1 MKEVTGLLVMDVDGT
16 LVRQEGIDLL
26 AQEAGVGE
34 KVAEITA
41 QAMKGEL
48 DFSASLE
55 ARVALLKGLE
65 TSIFPKILEQME
77 VTPGAETLITE
88 LHQRGYKV
96 GLVSG
101 GFHEV
106 IDPIARSLG
115 IDLVLAN
122 HLEASDGRLTGKVL
136 GGIITPERKKES
148 LLTWAKEN
156 HVPRSQTIAVGDG
169 ANDLPMIETAG
180 IGIAFMAKPIVAE
193 RAPYRIETRDL
204 SLVLEILDQHRKE
217 TACISY

>member
-1 MKEVTGLLVMDVDGT
+1 MKKVTGLLAMDVDGT
-16 LVRQEGIDLL
+16 LIRQEGIDLL
-26 AQEAGVGE
+26 AQEAGAGE

-41 QAMKGEL
+41 QAMNGEL

-65 TSIFPKILEQME
+65 ISAFQKILKQIEITQ
-77 VTPGAETLITE
+77 GAEGLITE

-115 IDLVLAN
+115 IDLVRAN
-122 HLEASDGRLTGKVL
+122 RLQTFDGRLTGKVL
-136 GGIITPERKKES
+136 GKIVTPERKKDS

-156 HVPRSQTIAVGDG
+156 HVPQSQTIAMGDG

-193 RAPYRIETRDL
+193 RAPYRIQTRDL

>member
-1 MKEVTGLLVMDVDGT
+1 MKKVTGLLVMDVDGT
-16 LVRQEGIDLL
+16 LIRQEGIDLL

-41 QAMKGEL
+41 QAMNGKL
-48 DFSASLE
+48 DFAASLQ

-65 TSIFPKILEQME
+65 ASIFPKIVEQMD
-77 VTPGAETLITE
+77 VTPGAKTLITE

-115 IDLVLAN
+115 IDLVRAN
-122 HLEASDGRLTGKVL
+122 RLQTFDGRLTGKVL
-136 GGIITPERKKES
+136 GEIV
-148 LLTWAKEN
+148 TWAREN
-156 HVPRSQTIAVGDG
+156 HISLSQTIAMGDG

-217 TACISY
+217 TVCISY

>member
-16 LVRQEGIDLL
+16 LIRQEGIDLL

-41 QAMKGEL
+41 QAMNGKL
-48 DFSASLE
+48 DFAASLE

-65 TSIFPKILEQME
+65 ISAFPKILEQME

-88 LHQRGYKV
+88 LHQKGYKV

-122 HLEASDGRLTGKVL
+122 RLQVSDGRLTGEVL
-136 GGIITPERKKES
+136 GEIITPERKKES

-156 HVPRSQTIAVGDG
+156 HVPRSQTIAMGDG

-193 RAPYRIETRDL
+193 RAPYCIQTRDL

>member
-122 HLEASDGRLTGKVL
+122 RLEASDGRLTGKVL

-156 HVPRSQTIAVGDG
+156 HVPRSQTIAMGDG

-193 RAPYRIETRDL
+193 RAPYCIEKRDL
-204 SLVLEILDQHRKE
+204 SLVLEILD
-217 TACISY
+217 

>member
-1 MKEVTGLLVMDVDGT
+1 MKKVTGLLVMDVDGT
-16 LVRQEGIDLL
+16 LIRQEGIDLL

-34 KVAEITA
+34 KVAEITT
-41 QAMKGEL
+41 QAMNGEL
-48 DFSASLE
+48 DFAASLE

-65 TSIFPKILEQME
+65 TSIFPKILEQIE
-77 VTPGAETLITE
+77 VTPGAESLITE

-115 IDLVLAN
+115 IDLVRAN
-122 HLEASDGRLTGKVL
+122 RLQVSDGHLTGKVL
-136 GGIITPERKKES
+136 GEIITPERKKES

-156 HVPRSQTIAVGDG
+156 HVPQSQTIAMGDG

-193 RAPYRIETRDL
+193 RAPYRIEKRDL
-204 SLVLEILDQHRKE
+204 SFVLEILDQHRKE

>member
-122 HLEASDGRLTGKVL
+122 RLEASDGRLTGKVL

-156 HVPRSQTIAVGDG
+156 HVPRSQTIAMGDG

-193 RAPYRIETRDL
+193 RAPYRIEKRDL
-204 SLVLEILDQHRKE
+204 SLVLEILDKYRKE

>member
-16 LVRQEGIDLL
+16 LIRQEGIDLL
-26 AQEAGVGE
+26 AQEAGAGE

-41 QAMKGEL
+41 QAMNGEL
-48 DFSASLE
+48 DFAASLK

-65 TSIFPKILEQME
+65 ASIFPKIIEQIN
-77 VTPGAETLITE
+77 VTPGAESLITE

-122 HLEASDGRLTGKVL
+122 RLQTSDGRLTGEVL
-136 GGIITPERKKES
+136 GEIITPERKKEA
-148 LLTWAKEN
+148 LLTWAREN
-156 HVPRSQTIAVGDG
+156 HVLLSQTIAMGDG

-180 IGIAFMAKPIVAE
+180 VGIAFMAKPIVADH
-193 RAPYRIETRDL
+193 APYRIETRDL

>member
-16 LVRQEGIDLL
+16 LIQQEGIDLL
-26 AQEAGVGE
+26 AQEADAGE

-41 QAMKGEL
+41 QAMNGEL
-48 DFSASLE
+48 DFKASLQ

-65 TSIFPKILEQME
+65 ASIFPKILEQIE
-77 VTPGAETLITE
+77 VTPGAESLITE
-88 LHQRGYKV
+88 LHQSGYKV

-115 IDLVLAN
+115 IDLVRAN
-122 HLEASDGRLTGKVL
+122 RLQAFDGHLTGKVL
-136 GGIITPERKKES
+136 GEIVTPERKKDS
-148 LLTWAKEN
+148 LLTWVREN
-156 HVPRSQTIAVGDG
+156 HIPRSQTIAMGDG

>member
-16 LVRQEGIDLL
+16 LIQQEGIDLL
-26 AQEAGVGE
+26 AQEAGVGQ

-41 QAMKGEL
+41 QAMNGEL
-48 DFSASLE
+48 DFKASLQ
-55 ARVALLKGLE
+55 ARIALLKGLE
-65 TSIFPKILEQME
+65 ASIFPKIIEQMD
-77 VTPGAETLITE
+77 VTPGAKTLITE

-115 IDLVLAN
+115 IDLVRAN
-122 HLEASDGRLTGKVL
+122 RLEVSDGRLTGEVL
-136 GGIITPERKKES
+136 GEIVTPEMKKDS
-148 LLTWAKEN
+148 LLTWAREN
-156 HVPRSQTIAVGDG
+156 HIPRSQTIAMGDG

-193 RAPYRIETRDL
+193 RALYRIEKRDL

>member
-1 MKEVTGLLVMDVDGT
+1 MKKVTGLLVMDVDGT
-16 LVRQEGIDLL
+16 LIRQEGIDLL
-26 AQEAGVGE
+26 AQEAGAGE

-41 QAMKGEL
+41 QAMNGEL

-65 TSIFPKILEQME
+65 ISAFQKILKQIEITQ
-77 VTPGAETLITE
+77 GAEGLITE

-115 IDLVLAN
+115 IDLVRAN
-122 HLEASDGRLTGKVL
+122 RLQVSDGRLTGKVL
-136 GGIITPERKKES
+136 GEIITPVRKKEA

-156 HVPRSQTIAVGDG
+156 HVPRSQTIAMGDG
-169 ANDLPMIETAG
+169 ANDLPIIETAG

-193 RAPYRIETRDL
+193 RVPYRIQTRDL

>member
-1 MKEVTGLLVMDVDGT
+1 MKKVTGLLVMDVDGT
-16 LVRQEGIDLL
+16 LIRQEGIDLL

-41 QAMKGEL
+41 QAMNGEL
-48 DFSASLE
+48 DFAASLE

-65 TSIFPKILEQME
+65 TSIFPKILEQIE
-77 VTPGAETLITE
+77 VTPGAESLITE

-115 IDLVLAN
+115 IDLVRAN
-122 HLEASDGRLTGKVL
+122 RLQVSDGHLTGKVL
-136 GGIITPERKKES
+136 GEIITPERKKES

-156 HVPRSQTIAVGDG
+156 HVPQSQTIAMGDG

-193 RAPYRIETRDL
+193 RAPYRIDKRDL
-204 SLVLEILDQHRKE
+204 SFVLEILDQHRKE

>member
-1 MKEVTGLLVMDVDGT
+1 MKKVTGLLVMDVDGA
-16 LVRQEGIDLL
+16 LIRQEGIDLL

-41 QAMKGEL
+41 QAMNGEL
-48 DFSASLE
+48 DFAASLE

-65 TSIFPKILEQME
+65 TSIFPKILEQIE
-77 VTPGAETLITE
+77 VTPGAESLITE

-115 IDLVLAN
+115 IDLVRAN
-122 HLEASDGRLTGKVL
+122 RLQVSDGHLTGKVL
-136 GGIITPERKKES
+136 GEIITPERKKES

-156 HVPRSQTIAVGDG
+156 HVPQSQTIAMGDG

-193 RAPYRIETRDL
+193 RAPYRIEKRDL
-204 SLVLEILDQHRKE
+204 SFVLEILDQHRKE

>member
-16 LVRQEGIDLL
+16 LIRQEGIDLL

-41 QAMKGEL
+41 QAMNEKL
-48 DFSASLE
+48 DFAASLE
-55 ARVALLKGLE
+55 ARVVLLKGLE

-77 VTPGAETLITE
+77 VTPGAESLITE

-115 IDLVLAN
+115 IDLVRAN
-122 HLEASDGRLTGKVL
+122 RLQVSDGHLTGKVL
-136 GGIITPERKKES
+136 GEIITPERKKES

-156 HVPRSQTIAVGDG
+156 HVPQSQTIAMGDG

-193 RAPYRIETRDL
+193 RAPYRIEKRDL
-204 SLVLEILDQHRKE
+204 SFVLEILDQHRKE

>member
-41 QAMKGEL
+41 QAMNGEL

-122 HLEASDGRLTGKVL
+122 RLRISDGRLTGKVL
-136 GGIITPERKKES
+136 GGIITPKRKKEA

-156 HVPRSQTIAVGDG
+156 HVPQSQTIAMGDG

-180 IGIAFMAKPIVAE
+180 VGIAFMAKPIVAE

-204 SLVLEILDQHRKE
+204 RLVLEILDQHRKE

>member
-1 MKEVTGLLVMDVDGT
+1 MKKVTGLLVMDVDGT
-16 LVRQEGIDLL
+16 LIRQEGIDLL

-41 QAMKGEL
+41 QAMNGEL
-48 DFSASLE
+48 DFAASLE

-65 TSIFPKILEQME
+65 TSIFPKILEQIE
-77 VTPGAETLITE
+77 VTPGAESLITE

-115 IDLVLAN
+115 IDLVRAN
-122 HLEASDGRLTGKVL
+122 RLQVSDGHLTGKVL
-136 GGIITPERKKES
+136 GEIITPERKKES

-156 HVPRSQTIAVGDG
+156 HVPQSQTIAMGDG

-180 IGIAFMAKPIVAE
+180 IGSSIATIVLSMSHFEQFDTPLLPI
-193 RAPYRIETRDL
+193 
-204 SLVLEILDQHRKE
+204 H
-217 TACISY
+217 SYHWSRFPTNDWLIRC

>member
-16 LVRQEGIDLL
+16 LIRQEGIDLL

-41 QAMKGEL
+41 QAMNGKL
-48 DFSASLE
+48 DFAASLE
-55 ARVALLKGLE
+55 ARVA
-65 TSIFPKILEQME
+65 
-77 VTPGAETLITE
+77 ETLIME

-106 IDPIARSLG
+106 IDPIAKSLG

-122 HLEASDGRLTGKVL
+122 RLRTFDGRLTGEVL

-156 HVPRSQTIAVGDG
+156 HVPRSQTIAMGDG

-193 RAPYRIETRDL
+193 RAPYRIEKRDL

>member
-122 HLEASDGRLTGKVL
+122 RLEASDGRLTGKVL
-136 GGIITPERKKES
+136 GEIITPERKKES

-156 HVPRSQTIAVGDG
+156 HVPQSQTIAMGDG

-180 IGIAFMAKPIVAE
+180 IGIAFMAKPNVAE
-193 RAPYRIETRDL
+193 RAPYRIDKRDL
-204 SLVLEILDQHRKE
+204 SFVLEILDQHRKE

>member
-34 KVAEITA
+34 KVAEITT
-41 QAMKGEL
+41 QAMNGEL

-115 IDLVLAN
+115 IDLVRAN
-122 HLEASDGRLTGKVL
+122 HLQVSNGRLTGEVL
-136 GGIITPERKKES
+136 GGIITPESKKEA

-156 HVPRSQTIAVGDG
+156 HVPQSQTIAMGDG

-180 IGIAFMAKPIVAE
+180 VGIAFMAKPIVAE

-204 SLVLEILDQHRKE
+204 RLVLEILD
-217 TACISY
+217 

>member
-16 LVRQEGIDLL
+16 LIQQEGIDLL
-26 AQEAGVGE
+26 AQEAGVGQ

-41 QAMKGEL
+41 QAMNGEL
-48 DFSASLE
+48 DFKASLQ

-65 TSIFPKILEQME
+65 TSIFPKILEQIE
-77 VTPGAETLITE
+77 VTPGAESLITE

-106 IDPIARSLG
+106 IDTIARSLG
-115 IDLVLAN
+115 IDLVRAN
-122 HLEASDGRLTGKVL
+122 RLQVSDGHLTGKVL
-136 GGIITPERKKES
+136 GEIITPERKKES

-156 HVPRSQTIAVGDG
+156 HVPQSQTIAMGDG

-193 RAPYRIETRDL
+193 RAPYRIDKRDL
-204 SLVLEILDQHRKE
+204 SFVLEILDQHRKE

>member
-16 LVRQEGIDLL
+16 LVLQEGIDLL

-41 QAMKGEL
+41 QAMNGEL
-48 DFSASLE
+48 DFAASLE

-77 VTPGAETLITE
+77 VTSGAESLITE

-115 IDLVLAN
+115 IDLVRAN
-122 HLEASDGRLTGKVL
+122 RLEVSDGRLTGEVL
-136 GGIITPERKKES
+136 GEIVTPEMKKES

-156 HVPRSQTIAVGDG
+156 HVPQSQTIAMGDG

-180 IGIAFMAKPIVAE
+180 VGIAFMGKPIVAE
-193 RAPYRIETRDL
+193 RAPYRIEKWGL

>member
-1 MKEVTGLLVMDVDGT
+1 MKKVTGLLVMDVDGT
-16 LVRQEGIDLL
+16 LIRQEGIDLL

-41 QAMKGEL
+41 QAMNGEL
-48 DFSASLE
+48 DFAASLE

-77 VTPGAETLITE
+77 VTPGAESLITE
-88 LHQRGYKV
+88 LHRRGYKV

-115 IDLVLAN
+115 IDLVRAN
-122 HLEASDGRLTGKVL
+122 RLQASDGCLTGKVL

-156 HVPRSQTIAVGDG
+156 HVPRSQTIAMGDG

-193 RAPYRIETRDL
+193 RAPYRIEKRDL
-204 SLVLEILDQHRKE
+204 SLVLEILDKYRKE

>member
-16 LVRQEGIDLL
+16 LIRQEGIDLL

-122 HLEASDGRLTGKVL
+122 RLESSDGHLTGKVL
-136 GGIITPERKKES
+136 SEILTPERKKES
-148 LLTWAKEN
+148 LMTWAKEN
-156 HVPRSQTIAVGDG
+156 HVPRSQTIAMGDG

-193 RAPYRIETRDL
+193 RAPYCIEKRDL
-204 SLVLEILDQHRKE
+204 SLVLEILD
-217 TACISY
+217 

>member
-1 MKEVTGLLVMDVDGT
+1 MKEITGLLVMDVDGT
-16 LVRQEGIDLL
+16 LIQQEGIDLL
-26 AQEAGVGE
+26 AQEAGVGQ

-41 QAMKGEL
+41 QAMNGEL
-48 DFSASLE
+48 DFKASLQ
-55 ARVALLKGLE
+55 ARIALLKGLE
-65 TSIFPKILEQME
+65 ASIFPKIIEQMD
-77 VTPGAETLITE
+77 VTPGAKTLITE

-115 IDLVLAN
+115 IDLVRAN
-122 HLEASDGRLTGKVL
+122 RLEVSDGRLTGEVL
-136 GGIITPERKKES
+136 GEIVTPEMKKDS
-148 LLTWAKEN
+148 LLTWAREN
-156 HVPRSQTIAVGDG
+156 HIPRSQTIAMGDG

-193 RAPYRIETRDL
+193 RAPYRIEKRDL

>member
-1 MKEVTGLLVMDVDGT
+1 MKKVTGLLVMDVDGT
-16 LVRQEGIDLL
+16 LIRQEGIDLL

-41 QAMKGEL
+41 QAMNGEL
-48 DFSASLE
+48 DFAASLE

-65 TSIFPKILEQME
+65 TSIFPKILEQIE
-77 VTPGAETLITE
+77 VTPGAESLITE

-115 IDLVLAN
+115 IDLVRAN
-122 HLEASDGRLTGKVL
+122 RLQVSDGHLTGKVL
-136 GGIITPERKKES
+136 GEIITPERKKES

-156 HVPRSQTIAVGDG
+156 HVPQSQTIAMGDG
-169 ANDLPMIETAG
+169 SNDLPMIETAG

-193 RAPYRIETRDL
+193 RAPYRIEKRDL
-204 SLVLEILDQHRKE
+204 SFVLEILDQHRKE

>member
-41 QAMKGEL
+41 QAMNGEL
-48 DFSASLE
+48 DFAASLE

-65 TSIFPKILEQME
+65 TSIFPKILEQIE
-77 VTPGAETLITE
+77 VTPGAESLITE

-115 IDLVLAN
+115 IDLVRAN
-122 HLEASDGRLTGKVL
+122 RLQASDGCLTGKVL

-156 HVPRSQTIAVGDG
+156 HVPRSQTIAMGDG
-169 ANDLPMIETAG
+169 ANDLPMIETAAV
-180 IGIAFMAKPIVAE
+180 GIAFMAKPIVAE
-193 RAPYRIETRDL
+193 RATYRIETRDL
-204 SLVLEILDQHRKE
+204 RLVLEILDQHRKE
-217 TACISY
+217 TECISY

>member
-77 VTPGAETLITE
+77 VTTGAESLITE

-122 HLEASDGRLTGKVL
+122 RLEASDGRLTGKVL

-156 HVPRSQTIAVGDG
+156 HVPRSQTIAMGDG

-193 RAPYRIETRDL
+193 RAPYRIETSDL

>member
-1 MKEVTGLLVMDVDGT
+1 MKKVTGLLVMDVDGT
-16 LVRQEGIDLL
+16 LIRQEGIDLL

-122 HLEASDGRLTGKVL
+122 RLESSDGHLTGKVL
-136 GGIITPERKKES
+136 SEILTPERKKES
-148 LLTWAKEN
+148 LMTWAKEN
-156 HVPRSQTIAVGDG
+156 HVPRSQTIAMGDG

-193 RAPYRIETRDL
+193 RAPYCIEKRDL
-204 SLVLEILDQHRKE
+204 SLVLEILDKYRKE

>member
-16 LVRQEGIDLL
+16 LIRQEGIDLL

-41 QAMKGEL
+41 QAMNGEL
-48 DFSASLE
+48 DFAASLE

-65 TSIFPKILEQME
+65 TSIFPKILEQIE
-77 VTPGAETLITE
+77 VTPGAESLITE

-115 IDLVLAN
+115 IDLVRAN
-122 HLEASDGRLTGKVL
+122 RLQVSDGHLTGKVL
-136 GGIITPERKKES
+136 GEIITPERKKES

-156 HVPRSQTIAVGDG
+156 HVPQSQTIAMGDG

-193 RAPYRIETRDL
+193 RAPYCIEKRDL
-204 SLVLEILDQHRKE
+204 SLVLEILDKYRKE

>member
-1 MKEVTGLLVMDVDGT
+1 MKEIAGLLVMDVDGT
-16 LVRQEGIDLL
+16 LIQQEGIDLL
-26 AQEAGVGE
+26 AQVAGAGE
-34 KVAEITA
+34 RVAEITA
-41 QAMKGEL
+41 QAMNGEL
-48 DFSASLE
+48 DFAASLQ

-65 TSIFPKILEQME
+65 TSIFPKILGQIE
-77 VTPGAETLITE
+77 VTPGAESLITE

-106 IDPIARSLG
+106 IDPIASSLG

-122 HLEASDGRLTGKVL
+122 RLQTTAGCLTGEVL
-136 GGIITPERKKES
+136 GEIVTPKMKKDF
-148 LLTWAKEN
+148 LLTWAREN
-156 HVPRSQTIAVGDG
+156 HVPRSQTIAMGDG

-180 IGIAFMAKPIVAE
+180 VGIAFMAKPIVAE

-204 SLVLEILDQHRKE
+204 RLVLEILDKHRKE